1 MRKSWYLL
9 LALLLVNIF
18 WLVPSQAQERKATIS
33 GHITDADHAVL
44 QGARVELQ
52 PNGHK
57 TVSDAQGQFTIS
69 DLAPGHYTLTVS
81 YVGFAQFSQE
91 LDVTS
96 GQVAKVDAILRIGTQ
111 SEIVEVRGERQTGE
125 VEALNIERTADN
137 IIQVLPKEVITSLPN
152 TNIADAVGRL
162 PSVSLERDEGEGKYV
177 QIRGTEPRL
186 SNVTVDGVHLP
197 SPENVRNVKLDAI
210 PADLVE
216 MVQVSKTLSANQEGD
231 AIGGSVNLVTKSA
244 GDKPYLNVL
253 GMGGYTPIAG
263 GRPLDQFDATVGNR
277 FLSNKRLGLMIGG
290 SYDFNARGIDD
301 QEPSVG
307 FNQLN
312 DSGGNPIPGQFFAG
326 PNGKDTREYWYY
338 RTRFGFGGTLDYR
351 FNDNTS
357 TYVRGLFSQFKDNG
371 EDWIYTA
378 SAGNFLAGG
387 GNPRGVSTDASG
399 SETFSH
405 VTRKPGQRLFSTT
418 AGMRHELGPKTV
430 LTYDLA
436 FGQARFTGFF
446 PSTRFNGPGAN
457 NLPGDAPAFNI
468 DTTNPFTPLFNVTN
482 GVNIFDP
489 NLFQIA
495 GMNRGDDHTFE
506 RNVTGS
512 VALTRQYAVGSHL
525 STFDVGMRIR
535 DAHKSQ
541 LDQQQ
546 TFIATQDFRMSSVLS
561 SFTNKNYYFGV
572 YPLGPV
578 TSYDK
583 IVALFNANPNGFVDI
598 PLADLARTAAADFNV
613 DERVTAGY
621 LMNTINLGHVR
632 LQTGVRIEATQAS
645 FLGNTVPL
653 GRVNDPLLPPGSPK
667 QTEVI
672 GPITPAPGEQSY
684 IDALPSVQFQYLF
697 NQNTVLRAAYGMG
710 IARPNFGDL
719 PPFRTFSLDS
729 GGVTHI
735 SLGNPN
741 LQREKAQNFDLAFER
756 YLKPVGVI
764 QAGVFYKYLTN
775 PIFAVQSSSAS
786 GKIVQNQTI
795 NGPNAHLTGIEFA
808 WQQHLSFL
816 PGLLSGMGVRANYSY
831 TTSTASFPL
840 VTPDANNGIFPR
852 TDHPAL
858 PRQAPNNWNF
868 DATYDKKGIS
878 ARMGL
883 THNDANIFFYN
894 FQPGDPTQPDTTGGL
909 KGPNGDVYL
918 YPHTQVDAQVS
929 YWLPKGRG
937 LQLVGYGLNLTNE
950 TFGFYQGSEVFP
962 IQREYY
968 SRTLAVGLRWTNVRE
983 K

>member
-1 MRKSWYLL
+1 MRKNWYSLLAMLL
-9 LALLLVNIF
+9 LLNVFGLVAA
-18 WLVPSQAQERKATIS
+18 QAQERKGTIS
-33 GHITDADHAVL
+33 GHITDTDHAVL

-52 PNGHK
+52 PNGYK
-57 TVSDAQGQFTIS
+57 AVSDAQGQFTVS
-69 DLAPGHYTLTVS
+69 DLAPGHYKLTVS
-81 YVGFAQFSQE
+81 YVGFAPFSTD
-91 LDVTS
+91 LDVS
-96 GQVAKVDAILRIGTQ
+96 AGQVAKVDATLQISSR
-111 SEIVEVRGERQTGE
+111 SELVEVRGERQTGE
-125 VEALNIERTADN
+125 IEALNIERTADN

-244 GDKPYLNVL
+244 TDKPYFNFL

-263 GRPLDQFDATVGNR
+263 GRPLDQFDGTVGNR
-277 FLSNKRLGLMIGG
+277 FLNKRLGIMIGG

-301 QEPSVG
+301 QEPGVG
-307 FNQLN
+307 FNPLI
-312 DSGGNPIPGQFFAG
+312 DPISGNPTGQFFAG
-326 PNGKDTREYWYY
+326 PNTKDTREYWYY

-351 FNDNTS
+351 FNDS
-357 TYVRGLFSQFKDNG
+357 TTAYVRGLFSQFKDNG

-378 SAGNFLAGG
+378 NAGNFLAGG
-387 GNPRGVSTDASG
+387 GNPSVVSTDNTG

-405 VTRKPGQRLFSTT
+405 VTRKPGQRLFSTS
-418 AGMRHELGPKTV
+418 AGARHELGKT
-430 LTYDLA
+430 LISYDAA

-457 NLPGDAPAFNI
+457 NLPGDAPAFRI
-468 DTTNPFTPLFNVTN
+468 DTTNPFTPTFTVTN

-489 NLFQIA
+489 TQYQIA
-495 GMNRGDDHTFE
+495 GLNRGDDHTFE
-506 RNVTGS
+506 RDVTGGFA
-512 VALTRQYAVGSHL
+512 VTRQYTAGSHF
-525 STFDVGMRIR
+525 STFDLGMRIR

-541 LDQQQ
+541 LDVQQ
-546 TFIATQDFRMSSVLS
+546 TFNAVQDFRMSSVLS
-561 SFTNKNYYFGV
+561 SFTNPDYYFGV

-578 TSYDK
+578 TSYNK
-583 IVALFNANPNGFVDI
+583 IVALFNANPNGFVDN
-598 PLADLARTAAADFNV
+598 PNADLKRTAPADFNV

-621 LMNTINLGHVR
+621 GMNTINIGHVR

-645 FLGNTVPL
+645 FLGNK
-653 GRVNDPLLPPGSPK
+653 VNLDASGHLLLPIVQVPGS
-667 QTEVI
+667 QD
-672 GPITPAPGEQSY
+672 Y
-684 IDALPSVQFQYLF
+684 IDVLPSMQFQYLF
-697 NQNTVLRAAYGMG
+697 GQDTILRAAYGRG

-719 PPFRTFSLDS
+719 PPFQVLSLDS
-729 GGVTHI
+729 GSKVQRV
-735 SLGNPN
+735 SAGNSFLKP
-741 LQREKAQNFDLAFER
+741 EHAQNFDLAIER

-764 QAGVFYKYLTN
+764 QAGVFYKYLTD
-775 PIFAVQSSSAS
+775 PIFVTQTRLTS
-786 GKIVQNQTI
+786 GQFAGALQTQPI
-795 NGPNAHLTGIEFA
+795 NGPTANLTGIEIA

-816 PGLLSGMGVRANYSY
+816 PGLWNGMGVRANYSY
-831 TTSTASFPL
+831 TTSEASFPN
-840 VTPDANNGIFPR
+840 TPADPASGNFPR

-858 PRQAPNNWNF
+858 LRQAPNNWNF

-918 YPHTQVDAQVS
+918 YPHTQVDLQVS
-929 YWLPKGRG
+929 YWLPKARG

-950 TFGFYQGSEVFP
+950 TFGFYQGSERFP

-968 SRTLAVGLRWTNVRE
+968 NRTFSIGLRWTNARE